1 MNTTRPAV
9 HTEIR
14 DHVAQISLARPA
26 KANALDMGGWHAL
39 RDAFQALGT
48 RDDVRVATL
57 VGEGAHFCAGIDL
70 AVLTDL
76 RSHSRATT
84 GSDSRNRERLWRWIV
99 ELQGCVNAIEH
110 CRVPVIAALH
120 GVCYGGGVDIACACD
135 LRYATRDARLCVKEV
150 DLAVTADLG
159 VLQRL
164 PRLVG
169 DGRARELAFSA
180 REFSGEEAERM
191 GLVSGVFD
199 SVDEMHRR
207 VQAIAENLATKP
219 PLALNGT
226 KRALLFARDARV
238 ADGLKQVA
246 DWNAAALLS
255 QDVAEA
261 AAAAARARS
270 R

>member
-1 MNTTRPAV
+1 MNTPSAAV
-9 HTEIR
+9 RTEVR
-14 DHVAQISLARPA
+14 DHVAHVTLARPA
-26 KANALDMGGWHAL
+26 KANALDVAGWHAL
-39 RDAFQALGT
+39 RDAFCALNE

-57 VGEGAHFCAGIDL
+57 AGEGAHFCAGIDL
-70 AVLTDL
+70 AVLSDL
-76 RSHSRATT
+76 RGHSRATT
-84 GSDSRNRERLWRWIV
+84 GSHSRNRERLWRWIV

-150 DLAVTADLG
+150 DMAVTADLG

-180 REFSGEEAERM
+180 REFSGDEAERM
-191 GLVSGVFD
+191 GLVSGVFN
-199 SVDEMHRR
+199 SVDELHQG
-207 VQAIAENLATKP
+207 VQAIAGNLAAKP
-219 PLALNGT
+219 PLALDGT
-226 KRALLFARDARV
+226 KRALLYARDARV

-246 DWNAAALLS
+246 DWNATALLS
-255 QDVAEA
+255 RDVAEA
-261 AAAAARARS
+261 MAAAVRGRS

>member
-1 MNTTRPAV
+1 MNAIAPALHIEV
-9 HTEIR
+9 R
-14 DHVAQISLARPA
+14 DHIAQVILARPT
-26 KANALDMGGWHAL
+26 KANALDVAGWHAL
-39 RDAFQALGT
+39 RDAFHALDE
-48 RDDVRVATL
+48 RDDVRVAILT
-57 VGEGAHFCAGIDL
+57 GEGAHFCAGIDL
-70 AVLTDL
+70 AVLKDL
-76 RSHSRATT
+76 RGHSRATT
-84 GSDSRNRERLWRWIV
+84 GSDSRNRERLWQWIV

-110 CRVPVIAALH
+110 CRHPVIAAVH

-150 DLAVTADLG
+150 DMAVTADLG

-180 REFSGEEAERM
+180 REFTGDEAERM
-191 GLVSGVFD
+191 GLVSGVFN
-199 SVDEMHRR
+199 SVDELHRG
-207 VQAIAENLATKP
+207 VQTIAENLAAKP
-219 PLALNGT
+219 PLALHGT

-246 DWNAAALLS
+246 DWNATALLS
-255 QDVAEA
+255 RDVSA
-261 AAAAARARS
+261 AMETALRARK

>member
-1 MNTTRPAV
+1 MNTNSPALR
-9 HTEIR
+9 TEVR
-14 DHVAQISLARPA
+14 AHVAHVILARPF

-39 RDAFQALGT
+39 RDAFHALDE
-48 RDDVRVATL
+48 RDDLRVAIL
-57 VGEGAHFCAGIDL
+57 QGEGAHFCAGIDL
-70 AVLTDL
+70 AVLKDL
-76 RSHSRATT
+76 RGHSRATT
-84 GSDSRNRERLWRWIV
+84 ASDSRNRERLWQWIV

-110 CRVPVIAALH
+110 CRIPVIAALH

-150 DLAVTADLG
+150 DMAVTADLG

-191 GLVSGVFD
+191 GLVSGIFD
-199 SVDEMHRR
+199 SVDELHQG
-207 VQAIAENLATKP
+207 VQDIAQNLASKP
-219 PLALNGT
+219 PQALHGT
-226 KRALLFARDARV
+226 KRTLLFARDARV

-246 DWNAAALLS
+246 EWNAAALLS

-261 AAAAARARS
+261 MAVALQARTR
-270 R
+270 

>member
-1 MNTTRPAV
+1 MNTTSAAV
-9 HTEIR
+9 RTEVR
-14 DHVAQISLARPA
+14 DHVAHVTLARPA
-26 KANALDMGGWHAL
+26 KANALDVAGWHAL
-39 RDAFQALGT
+39 RDAFHALNE
-48 RDDVRVATL
+48 RDDVRVAL
-57 VGEGAHFCAGIDL
+57 LRGEGAHFCAGIDL
-70 AVLTDL
+70 AVLSDL
-76 RSHSRATT
+76 RGHSRATT

-99 ELQGCVNAIEH
+99 ELQGCVNAIEQ

-150 DLAVTADLG
+150 DMAVTADLG

-180 REFSGEEAERM
+180 REFSGDEAERM
-191 GLVSGVFD
+191 GLVSGVFN
-199 SVDEMHRR
+199 SVDELHQG
-207 VQAIAENLATKP
+207 VQAIAGNLAAKP
-219 PLALNGT
+219 PLALDGT
-226 KRALLFARDARV
+226 KRALLYARDARV

-246 DWNAAALLS
+246 DSNATALLS
-255 QDVAEA
+255 RDVAEA
-261 AAAAARARS
+261 MAAAVRGRS

>member
-1 MNTTRPAV
+1 MNTPAPAV
-9 HTEIR
+9 RTEIR
-14 DHVAQISLARPA
+14 NRLAQVTLARPG
-26 KANALDMGGWHAL
+26 KANALDVAGWHAL
-39 RDAFQALGT
+39 RDAFLALDD
-48 RDDVRVATL
+48 RDDVHVATL
-57 VGEGAHFCAGIDL
+57 TGEGAHFCAGIDL
-70 AVLTDL
+70 AVLKEL
-76 RSHSRATT
+76 RSHSGATT
-84 GSDSRNRERLWRWIV
+84 ASDSRNRERLWRWIV
-99 ELQGCVNAIEH
+99 ELQACVNAIEH

-150 DLAVTADLG
+150 DMAVTADLG

-164 PRLVG
+164 PRLAG
-169 DGRARELAFSA
+169 DGRARELALSA
-180 REFSGEEAERM
+180 REFSGDEADRM

-199 SVDEMHRR
+199 TVEELHRQ
-207 VQAIAENLATKP
+207 VHAMAETLAAKP
-219 PLALNGT
+219 PQALHGT

-255 QDVAEA
+255 PDVGEAMA
-261 AAAAARARS
+261 AALRGRG